1 MRIERN
7 PTFAGRAAAG
17 ATTAI
22 PRRLQMAFPQLRQ
35 LFPLLVVGQR
45 RTQPWRHTLDAYTD
59 ALNERVL
66 ARLTAELDD
75 LFSMTDSD
83 ETFEV
88 LCLLLGLD
96 LAVADGEF
104 PSLYQLVA
112 TIEER
117 VSGERLARHAA

>member
-1 MRIERN
+1 
-7 PTFAGRAAAG
+7 
-17 ATTAI
+17 
-22 PRRLQMAFPQLRQ
+22 MAFPHLRQ
-35 LFPLLVVGQR
+35 LFPLLVVAQQS
-45 RTQPWRHTLDAYTD
+45 TQPWRHTLDVYTD
-59 ALNERVL
+59 ALNQRVL
-66 ARLTAELDD
+66 ARLSAELDD

-104 PSLYQLVA
+104 PTFYQLVA

-117 VSGERLARHAA
+117 VSGERLARRAA